1 MGGLSITKRLV
12 GPHHGVVPGTR
23 FEGTWE
29 CAWPNGQDSDR
40 FQVAGNATVVAF
52 TVADQRVP
60 ASAECALEEDTPGS
74 TGLVDGS
81 FAWGEPTYHPESVTL
96 RADRVEKLGVRNS
109 VVRVFGALQVTK
121 AVTGPADR
129 LVDRDRPF
137 TGSVVCRYRGD
148 MPVAATWSATLNAPA
163 GIPGIL
169 VGSRCAVSENPAGAG
184 GEPVTGDPSYRWL
197 AAQHGEPAVIAAPE
211 AGRDCRTG

>member
-96 RADRVEKLGVRNS
+96 RADRVEKRGVRNS

-148 MPVAATWSATLNAPA
+148 MPVAADVVRDPERS
-163 GIPGIL
+163 G
-169 VGSRCAVSENPAGAG
+169 
-184 GEPVTGDPSYRWL
+184 GDPGHPGRL
-197 AAQHGEPAVIAAPE
+197 AVRGVREP
-211 AGRDCRTG
+211 GGCRRGTGHR